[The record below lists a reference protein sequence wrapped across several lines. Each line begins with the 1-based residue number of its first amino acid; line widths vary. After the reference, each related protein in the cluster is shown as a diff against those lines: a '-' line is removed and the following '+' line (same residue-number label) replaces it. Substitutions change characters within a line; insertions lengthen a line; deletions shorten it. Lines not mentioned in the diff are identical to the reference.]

1 MVPSPPATMS
11 NPSRHSR
18 AASSASSL
26 LPVSTQSASKLPSS
40 ARNRPTSL
48 LPPPEDGL
56 QITRALAFEVS
67 ILLVLHSSH
76 VRMSLPRTALEVWWE
91 PLRSSL
97 LERVLRLDS
106 EELDNRQPYLA
117 PSFTVESYHGLVPVA
132 GDVTH
137 LASTHGRLDPLPGGE
152 VLQEGLPQSGDVG
165 QRERATEVGA
175 LVPPVGDE
183 DARDA
188 VEVCPGD
195 LGDQAR
201 PNHLPDELALE
212 LRVLLAAPG
221 QYTHHPRVSPPDRLF
236 DGQPVHPTLVDVRVE
251 PLLLPQPRD
260 AQPIL
265 PLATDFFHVRII
277 PRNPKFTLPN
287 FLQTRVFRG
296 EDGHRL
302 WETVNLL
309 GWAASRRSLVD
320 SRGFLEQLKRAVIGH
335 PALVHP
341 FLERFGEGDVSEEGV
356 RTFAIQ
362 YYRHVRVS
370 RLYLAALIS
379 NCGHDEKLQLALA
392 EILFDEYG
400 HLNPDETHPALYRRF
415 LTALDITEEEW
426 ENPPTIPEVQLYISA
441 HRELTRDPD
450 IRLGLGAMGPASEWP
465 VPPIYVRL
473 TEGLKKAVELSD
485 DALEIFTSHVTMD
498 VTHARI
504 MMDAA
509 APYAEDE
516 ESQQKVREGA
526 MRSLDARSVMLDGL
540 HKAVYGETA
549 PLAGDASVRAARP

>member
-1 MVPSPPATMS
+1 M
-11 NPSRHSR
+11 
-18 AASSASSL
+18 
-26 LPVSTQSASKLPSS
+26 
-40 ARNRPTSL
+40 
-48 LPPPEDGL
+48 
-56 QITRALAFEVS
+56 
-67 ILLVLHSSH
+67 
-76 VRMSLPRTALEVWWE
+76 
-91 PLRSSL
+91 
-97 LERVLRLDS
+97 
-106 EELDNRQPYLA
+106 
-117 PSFTVESYHGLVPVA
+117 
-132 GDVTH
+132 
-137 LASTHGRLDPLPGGE
+137 
-152 VLQEGLPQSGDVG
+152 
-165 QRERATEVGA
+165 
-175 LVPPVGDE
+175 
-183 DARDA
+183 
-188 VEVCPGD
+188 
-195 LGDQAR
+195 
-201 PNHLPDELALE
+201 
-212 LRVLLAAPG
+212 
-221 QYTHHPRVSPPDRLF
+221 
-236 DGQPVHPTLVDVRVE
+236 
-251 PLLLPQPRD
+251 
-260 AQPIL
+260 
-265 PLATDFFHVRII
+265 
-277 PRNPKFTLPN
+277 
-287 FLQTRVFRG
+287 
-296 EDGHRL
+296 

-309 GWAASRRSLVD
+309 GRAASRRFLVD
-320 SRGFLEQLKRAVIGH
+320 SRGFLEQLKREVIGH

-379 NCGHDEKLQLALA
+379 NCGHDENLQLALA

-426 ENPPTIPEVQLYISA
+426 EEPPTIPEVQLYISA

-485 DALEIFTSHVTMD
+485 EALEIFTSHVTMD

-549 PLAGDASVRAARP
+549 PLADDASVRAARP